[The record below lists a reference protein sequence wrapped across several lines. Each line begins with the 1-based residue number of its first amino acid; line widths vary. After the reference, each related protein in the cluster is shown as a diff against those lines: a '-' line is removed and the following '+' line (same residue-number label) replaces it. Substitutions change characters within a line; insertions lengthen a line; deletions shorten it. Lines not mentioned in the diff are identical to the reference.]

1 LQAIRYSMD
10 TLGQPFDRM
19 PPLLTLQ
26 WLSTAAAV
34 IVALAAFA
42 RARQVSRRLDRLT
55 ESYWELRY
63 EYGQLRA
70 RVVRLEGQPEAD
82 AGGHPAE
89 PASTAF
95 VPLSSLKK

>member
-1 LQAIRYSMD
+1 
-10 TLGQPFDRM
+10 M

-26 WLSTAAAV
+26 WFSTAAAV
-34 IVALAAFA
+34 VVALAALA

-63 EYGQLRA
+63 EDGQLRA
-70 RVVRLEGQPEAD
+70 RVGRLEGQPEAA
-82 AGGHPAE
+82 AGGHPPE
-89 PASTAF
+89 PTPTAF

>member
-1 LQAIRYSMD
+1 
-10 TLGQPFDRM
+10 M

-89 PASTAF
+89 PAATAF

>member
-1 LQAIRYSMD
+1 
-10 TLGQPFDRM
+10 M

-26 WLSTAAAV
+26 WLSTGAALVFAV
-34 IVALAAFA
+34 AAIA

-70 RVVRLEGQPEAD
+70 RVGRLEGQPEAG
-82 AGGHPAE
+82 AGGERPPA

>member
-1 LQAIRYSMD
+1 MD
-10 TLGQPFDRM
+10 TLGQPFDQV
-19 PPLLTLQ
+19 PPLLML
-26 WLSTAAAV
+26 LSLATGAAV
-34 IVALAAFA
+34 LVALAALA

-70 RVVRLEGQPEAD
+70 RVGRLEGQPEAE
-82 AGGHPAE
+82 AGSQAPEA
-89 PASTAF
+89 ATTAF

>member
-1 LQAIRYSMD
+1 
-10 TLGQPFDRM
+10 M
-19 PPLLTLQ
+19 PPLLTLH

-63 EYGQLRA
+63 EHGQLRA

-82 AGGHPAE
+82 AGGHPPE

>member
-1 LQAIRYSMD
+1 M
-10 TLGQPFDRM
+10 
-19 PPLLTLQ
+19 LTLQ
-26 WLSTAAAV
+26 WLSTGAMV
-34 IVALAAFA
+34 VVALAAFA

-82 AGGHPAE
+82 AGGHPPE

>member
-1 LQAIRYSMD
+1 
-10 TLGQPFDRM
+10 M

-26 WLSTAAAV
+26 WLTAAAAV
-34 IVALAAFA
+34 IVALAAFV

-63 EYGQLRA
+63 EHGQLRA
-70 RVVRLEGQPEAD
+70 RVVRLEGPPEAD
-82 AGGHPAE
+82 AAGHPPE

>member
-1 LQAIRYSMD
+1 
-10 TLGQPFDRM
+10 
-19 PPLLTLQ
+19 
-26 WLSTAAAV
+26 LSTAAAV

-42 RARQVSRRLDRLT
+42 RARQVARRLDRLT

-82 AGGHPAE
+82 AGGHTPE

>member
-1 LQAIRYSMD
+1 M
-10 TLGQPFDRM
+10 
-19 PPLLTLQ
+19 LLSLATG
-26 WLSTAAAV
+26 AAV
-34 IVALAAFA
+34 LVALAALA

-70 RVVRLEGQPEAD
+70 RVGRLEGQPEAE
-82 AGGHPAE
+82 AGSQAPEA
-89 PASTAF
+89 ATTAF

>member
-1 LQAIRYSMD
+1 
-10 TLGQPFDRM
+10 M

-82 AGGHPAE
+82 AGGHRAE

>member
-1 LQAIRYSMD
+1 MA
-10 TLGQPFDRM
+10 
-19 PPLLTLQ
+19 PLLTLQ
-26 WLSTAAAV
+26 WLSIGAALV
-34 IVALAAFA
+34 VALAAFA

-70 RVVRLEGQPEAD
+70 RVGRLEGQTEAD
-82 AGGHPAE
+82 AGAPPVE
-89 PASTAF
+89 SASTAF